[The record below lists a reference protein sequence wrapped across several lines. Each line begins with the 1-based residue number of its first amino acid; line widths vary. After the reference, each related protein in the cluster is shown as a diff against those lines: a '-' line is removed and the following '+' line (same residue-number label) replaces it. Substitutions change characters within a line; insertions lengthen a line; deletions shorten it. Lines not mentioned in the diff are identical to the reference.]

1 GGGQAGRDLRGRGE
15 GRRVPPRGAGL
26 PPAEDVDGSRM
37 TTLTEPR
44 TMQAWADAERAA
56 GRRIALV
63 PTMGALHEGHLA
75 LVAEARRRAERVV
88 VSIFVNPIQFDR
100 RDDFEQYPRPLD
112 DDLGICAGAGVD
124 AVYAPS
130 AAVMYPEGFQSAVEV
145 ARLTEPLCGAARPG
159 HFRGVTTVVTK
170 LFHAVRPDVAVFGE
184 KDYQQLAV
192 VRRMTADLDF
202 GIEIVGVA
210 TVREP
215 DGLALSS
222 RNRRLGPDDR
232 EAARCVP
239 RALDAAAEMAATGE
253 TRPAMIVGRV
263 EMEIAASPRARLEYA
278 EVRDPE
284 TLEEGEEV
292 TAPALLGVAVWV
304 GEVRLIDNRLLAPA
318 EAKRKSARGARA
330 AE

>member
-1 GGGQAGRDLRGRGE
+1 
-15 GRRVPPRGAGL
+15 
-26 PPAEDVDGSRM
+26 M

-44 TMQAWADAERAA
+44 AMQAWADAERAA
-56 GRRIALV
+56 GRGIGLV
-63 PTMGALHEGHLA
+63 PTMGALHAGHLA
-75 LVAEARRRAERVV
+75 LVAAARRRAQRVV

-100 RDDFEQYPRPLD
+100 RDDFEQYPRTLD
-112 DDLGICAGAGVD
+112 DDLRVCAEAGVA

-130 AAVMYPEGFQSAVEV
+130 AAAMYPEGFQTAVEV

-192 VRRMTADLDF
+192 VRRLAADLDF
-202 GIEIVGVA
+202 GIEIVGVP

-222 RNRRLGPDDR
+222 RNRRLAPDDR

-239 RALDAAAEMAATGE
+239 RALDAAAELVLAGERRAGPVVARATAVIAGE
-253 TRPAMIVGRV
+253 R
-263 EMEIAASPRARLEYA
+263 RARLEYA
-278 EVRDPE
+278 ELRDPE
-284 TLEEGEEV
+284 TLGEV
-292 TAPALLGVAVWV
+292 AAVAGPALLAVAVWV
-304 GEVRLIDNRLLAPA
+304 GGVRLIDNRLLVP
-318 EAKRKSARGARA
+318 EGDVP
-330 AE
+330 

>member
-1 GGGQAGRDLRGRGE
+1 
-15 GRRVPPRGAGL
+15 
-26 PPAEDVDGSRM
+26 M
-37 TTLTEPR
+37 TTVTEPR
-44 TMQAWADAERAA
+44 AMQAWADAERGA

-63 PTMGALHEGHLA
+63 PTMGALHDGHLA
-75 LVAEARRRAERVV
+75 LVDEARRRAERVV

-100 RDDFEQYPRPLD
+100 RDDFEQYPRTLD
-112 DDLGICAGAGVD
+112 DDLRICAGAGVD

-130 AAVMYPEGFQSAVEV
+130 AAAMYPEGFQSAVEV
-145 ARLTEPLCGAARPG
+145 ARLTEPLCGALRPG
-159 HFRGVTTVVTK
+159 HFRGVTAVVTK

-202 GIEIVGVA
+202 GIEIVGVP

-239 RALDAAAEMAATGE
+239 RALDAAADLVRAGERRAGAVVAGAA
-253 TRPAMIVGRV
+253 AV
-263 EMEIAASPRARLEYA
+263 IAAERRARLEYV
-278 EVRDPE
+278 ELRDPE
-284 TLEEGEEV
+284 TLAEV
-292 TAPALLGVAVWV
+292 AELAAPSLLALAVWV
-304 GEVRLIDNRLLAPA
+304 GGVRLIDNRTLVP
-318 EAKRKSARGARA
+318 EGDDR
-330 AE
+330 

>member
-1 GGGQAGRDLRGRGE
+1 
-15 GRRVPPRGAGL
+15 
-26 PPAEDVDGSRM
+26 M

-44 TMQAWADAERAA
+44 AMQAWADAERAA

-63 PTMGALHEGHLA
+63 PTMGALHDGHLA
-75 LVAEARRRAERVV
+75 LVAEARRHAQRVV
-88 VSIFVNPIQFDR
+88 VSVFVNPIQFDR
-100 RDDFEQYPRPLD
+100 RDDFEQYPRTLD
-112 DDLGICAGAGVD
+112 DDRRICAGADVD

-130 AAVMYPEGFQSAVEV
+130 AAAMYAEGFQSVVEV

-222 RNRRLGPDDR
+222 RNRRLAPDDR

-239 RALDAAAEMAATGE
+239 RALEAAAAAVAHGE
-253 TRPAMIVGRV
+253 RR
-263 EMEIAASPRARLEYA
+263 AAAVVARATAAVAAEPRARLEYA
-278 EVRDPE
+278 ELRDPE
-284 TLEEGEEV
+284 TLAEV
-292 TAPALLGVAVWV
+292 AEVAGPSLLALAVWV
-304 GEVRLIDNRLLAPA
+304 SGVRLIDNRTLVP
-318 EAKRKSARGARA
+318 EGDDR
-330 AE
+330 